1 MHEVPGRRARDRPP
15 LPPRTV
21 GHPAGKLRG
30 VVRGLYTKPPSE
42 AELAAFGLTRDDLD
56 DADVEILPDNLKAV
70 NAFVAMTTQWRVGAS
85 GVTGLDYTSLPL
97 VFRMQRVPFA
107 EQPDTFES
115 IRVMEAEALIIFGE
129 QNG

>member
-1 MHEVPGRRARDRPP
+1 M
-15 LPPRTV
+15 
-21 GHPAGKLRG
+21 
-30 VVRGLYTKPPSE
+30 
-42 AELAAFGLTRDDLD
+42 
-56 DADVEILPDNLKAV
+56 